1 MCPVMIITI
10 YFEADHKKLVSSQKS
25 SIFGPQKGHFVQ
37 SGPRNGPPNG
47 QTATYQKTKGIQSSL
62 RIWRSC
68 HPIESG
74 PSEPKKWGFHR
85 CSVKKRRISGKKCS
99 FLARNPFFLEI
110 VQLYLSPPWPDT
122 KKTTFFCWLLCTG
135 VQKKGF
141 GPKTAFLDPKRAT
154 LGNRGHETARQAAK
168 RPPTGKLKVSRV
180 TSGYG
185 GLMIPL
191 SRGRLSWKNGGF
203 IGVA

>member
-99 FLARNPFFLEI
+99 FLARNPFFWNFPTLFVTI
-110 VQLYLSPPWPDT
+110 M
-122 KKTTFFCWLLCTG
+122 TG
-135 VQKKGF
+135 HQKDNIFVLTPLHGCSQKNGF

-168 RPPTGKLKVSRV
+168 RPPTGKPKVSRV

-191 SRGRLSWKNGGF
+191 SRDRPSRKNGGF

>member
-47 QTATYQKTKGIQSSL
+47 QTATYQKTNGIQSSL

-99 FLARNPFFLEI
+99 FLARNPFFWK
-110 VQLYLSPPWPDT
+110 LSNFICHHHDRTPKRQHFSVDSLARVS
-122 KKTTFFCWLLCTG
+122 K
-135 VQKKGF
+135 KKGF

-154 LGNRGHETARQAAK
+154 LGNRGHETGRQAAK
-168 RPPTGKLKVSRV
+168 RPSTGKPKVSRV
-180 TSGYG
+180 TSGYADD
-185 GLMIPL
+185 MIPL
-191 SRGRLSWKNGGF
+191 SQVRLCPKKVGY
-203 IGVA
+203 I

>member
-85 CSVKKRRISGKKCS
+85 CSVKKRRIWVKNELFWPKIH
-99 FLARNPFFLEI
+99 FFLKFSNF
-110 VQLYLSPPWPDT
+110 VCHHHDRTPKRQHFCVDSVAWLFT
-122 KKTTFFCWLLCTG
+122 KKWFRAKNSIFGPQKGHFGQSGPRNGPPGGQTATYRKTEGIQSYLRIWGTYDPYGPFG
-135 VQKKGF
+135 VQKCCF
-141 GPKTAFLDPKRAT
+141 
-154 LGNRGHETARQAAK
+154 
-168 RPPTGKLKVSRV
+168 
-180 TSGYG
+180 
-185 GLMIPL
+185 
-191 SRGRLSWKNGGF
+191 
-203 IGVA
+203 

>member
-85 CSVKKRRISGKKCS
+85 CRVKKRRIWVKNALFWPKIH
-99 FLARNPFFLEI
+99 FFFNFPTLFVTI
-110 VQLYLSPPWPDT
+110 MTGHQKDNIFVLTQLHG
-122 KKTTFFCWLLCTG
+122 C
-135 VQKKGF
+135 
-141 GPKTAFLDPKRAT
+141 
-154 LGNRGHETARQAAK
+154 
-168 RPPTGKLKVSRV
+168 
-180 TSGYG
+180 
-185 GLMIPL
+185 
-191 SRGRLSWKNGGF
+191 
-203 IGVA
+203 

>member
-74 PSEPKKWGFHR
+74 LSEPKKWGFHR
-85 CSVKKRRISGKKCS
+85 CSVKKRRIWVKNELFWPKIH
-99 FLARNPFFLEI
+99 FFLKFSNF
-110 VQLYLSPPWPDT
+110 VCHYHDHH
-122 KKTTFFCWLLCTG
+122 
-135 VQKKGF
+135 QKDNIFVLTPLHGCSQKNGF

-154 LGNRGHETARQAAK
+154 LGNRGHETARRAAK

-191 SRGRLSWKNGGF
+191 SRDRLS
-203 IGVA
+203 

>member
-1 MCPVMIITI
+1 M
-10 YFEADHKKLVSSQKS
+10 
-25 SIFGPQKGHFVQ
+25 FGPQKGHFRR
-37 SGPRNGPPNG
+37 SGPRSGPPSG
-47 QTATYQKTKGIQSSL
+47 QTATYRKTKVIQSYL

-74 PSEPKKWGFHR
+74 PSEPKKGWFHR
-85 CSVKKRRISGKKCS
+85 CSVKKCRIFGQKCS
-99 FLARNPFFLEI
+99 FLAPNPFFFLP
-110 VQLYLSPPWPDT
+110 VQ
-122 KKTTFFCWLLCTG
+122 FFCHHHDGTPKRQHFS
-135 VQKKGF
+135 VESFARVSTKNGF

-154 LGNRGHETARQAAK
+154 LGNWGHETARQAAK
-168 RPPTGKLKVSRV
+168 QPPTRKLKVSRV

-191 SRGRLSWKNGGF
+191 SRDRPSRKNGGF

>member
-1 MCPVMIITI
+1 MRLTT
-10 YFEADHKKLVSSQKS
+10 KKLVSGQKN
-25 SIFGPQKGHFVQ
+25 SIFGPQKGHFGQ
-37 SGPRNGPPNG
+37 LGPQNGPPSG
-47 QTATYQKTKGIQSSL
+47 QTGTYRKTEGIQSYL

-74 PSEPKKWGFHR
+74 PSEPKKGWFHR
-85 CSVKKRRISGKKCS
+85 CSVKKCRIFGQKCS
-99 FLARNPFFLEI
+99 FLAPNPFFFLP
-110 VQLYLSPPWPDT
+110 VQ
-122 KKTTFFCWLLCTG
+122 FFCHHHDGTPKRQHFS
-135 VQKKGF
+135 VESFARVSTKNGF

-154 LGNRGHETARQAAK
+154 LGNRGHETGRQPAK

-191 SRGRLSWKNGGF
+191 GWIHLTPKKGGYM
-203 IGVA
+203 GVA

>member
-47 QTATYQKTKGIQSSL
+47 QTATYQKTNGIQSSL

-99 FLARNPFFLEI
+99 FLARNPFFFGNCPTLF
-110 VQLYLSPPWPDT
+110 V
-122 KKTTFFCWLLCTG
+122 TTMTGHQKDNIFLLTPLHGCPH
-135 VQKKGF
+135 KNGF

-154 LGNRGHETARQAAK
+154 LGNRGHKTARQAAK
-168 RPPTGKLKVSRV
+168 QPPTRKLKVSRV

-191 SRGRLSWKNGGF
+191 SLDRLS
-203 IGVA
+203 

>member
-25 SIFGPQKGHFVQ
+25 SIFGPQKGHFGQ
-37 SGPRNGPPNG
+37 SGPWNGPPSG
-47 QTATYQKTKGIQSSL
+47 QTTTYQKTKGIQSSL

-110 VQLYLSPPWPDT
+110 VQLCLSPPWPDT
-122 KKTTFFCWLLCTG
+122 KKTT
-135 VQKKGF
+135 
-141 GPKTAFLDPKRAT
+141 LDYIS
-154 LGNRGHETARQAAK
+154 Q
-168 RPPTGKLKVSRV
+168 
-180 TSGYG
+180 
-185 GLMIPL
+185 L
-191 SRGRLSWKNGGF
+191 SRKFPEHNYIEVHGPSRTTLNPPRLGRNLNIRLIKKVQRARTNLAELTMQM
-203 IGVA
+203 VTYLQE

>member
-1 MCPVMIITI
+1 MCPVMIRTI

-37 SGPRNGPPNG
+37 SGPRNGPPSG

-135 VQKKGF
+135 VQKIWAPRMVAAGHMVF
-141 GPKTAFLDPKRAT
+141 CINMFRYIYITSS
-154 LGNRGHETARQAAK
+154 LGIKHRKNCECC
-168 RPPTGKLKVSRV
+168 PVSHLIVR
-180 TSGYG
+180 
-185 GLMIPL
+185 
-191 SRGRLSWKNGGF
+191 
-203 IGVA
+203 

>member
-1 MCPVMIITI
+1 MIETI
-10 YFEADHKKLVSSQKS
+10 YFEVDHKKTGFGPKN
-25 SIFGPQKGHFVQ
+25 SIFGPQKGHFGQ
-37 SGPRNGPPNG
+37 SGPRNGPPSG
-47 QTATYQKTKGIQSSL
+47 QTGTYRKTEGIQSYL

-68 HPIESG
+68 HPIELG

-85 CSVKKRRISGKKCS
+85 CSVKKRRIWVKNALFWPKIHFFFKFSNFVCHHHDRTPKRQHFSVDS
-99 FLARNPFFLEI
+99 FAW
-110 VQLYLSPPWPDT
+110 VS
-122 KKTTFFCWLLCTG
+122 K
-135 VQKKGF
+135 KKGF

-154 LGNRGHETARQAAK
+154 LGNRGHETGRQPAK

-191 SRGRLSWKNGGF
+191 SRGRLS
-203 IGVA
+203 

>member
-47 QTATYQKTKGIQSSL
+47 QTATYQKTNGIQSSL

-74 PSEPKKWGFHR
+74 PSEPKK
-85 CSVKKRRISGKKCS
+85 
-99 FLARNPFFLEI
+99 
-110 VQLYLSPPWPDT
+110 
-122 KKTTFFCWLLCTG
+122 
-135 VQKKGF
+135 
-141 GPKTAFLDPKRAT
+141 
-154 LGNRGHETARQAAK
+154 
-168 RPPTGKLKVSRV
+168 
-180 TSGYG
+180 
-185 GLMIPL
+185 
-191 SRGRLSWKNGGF
+191 GGF